1 MLKHGSVILYVHGNQ
16 NACWDLD
23 SDTAPEVASSAKV
36 SIVRCILN
44 RCQTWSLDHS
54 VPGDSSA
61 KDGVVGC
68 ILNRLHI
75 ISEGKTVFSRLS
87 GIRLFKG

>member
-1 MLKHGSVILYVHGNQ
+1 MPG
-16 NACWDLD
+16 D
-23 SDTAPEVASSAKV
+23 SSAKDSV
-36 SIVRCILN
+36 VGCILN
-44 RCQTWSLDHS
+44 RCQIWSLEHS

-61 KDGVVGC
+61 KESVFGC
-68 ILNRLHI
+68 ILNRLPI